1 MFPKDVWNYILTKF
15 ADHETFKLV
24 SRCNKQL
31 RQLFIEHQ
39 KAASQIFLKKH
50 PRYETEVHHIPF
62 NVDFKKLIEKADYV
76 STFPKC
82 SCGKQEAFMFLRM
95 FYTGSWRNAE
105 TSYGCFDKDVELVC
119 AQVNCIRS
127 KAFMGLLK
135 HDGDIVNA
143 IMSLQF
149 E

>member
-50 PRYETEVHHIPF
+50 PRYESDVHQRLIPL
-62 NVDFKKLIEKADYV
+62 NVNFKKLVETADYI

-82 SCGKQEAFMFLRM
+82 SCGKQESLMFL
-95 FYTGSWRNAE
+95 
-105 TSYGCFDKDVELVC
+105 
-119 AQVNCIRS
+119 
-127 KAFMGLLK
+127 LLYR
-135 HDGDIVNA
+135 
-143 IMSLQF
+143 
-149 E
+149 